1 MINILNEYN
10 DILLPKDVQ
19 DILHVGRKTVY
30 TYLAN
35 GTIKSI
41 RIANKYIIPKKYLIE
56 FLYPGIDLNEA
67 AKGES

>member
-1 MINILNEYN
+1 MIDVLDGYN

-19 DILHVGRKTVY
+19 AILKVGRNTVY

-41 RIANKYIIPKKYLIE
+41 RIANKYRIPKQYLIE
-56 FLYPGIDLNEA
+56 YLYPDSVDN
-67 AKGES
+67 KGVE